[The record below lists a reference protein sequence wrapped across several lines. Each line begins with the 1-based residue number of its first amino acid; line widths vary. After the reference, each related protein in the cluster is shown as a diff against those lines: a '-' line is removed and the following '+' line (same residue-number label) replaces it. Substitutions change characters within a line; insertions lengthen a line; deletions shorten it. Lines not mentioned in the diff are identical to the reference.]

1 MKRIETYIILLLVI
15 IPAVVFG
22 QKYSTRAGVV
32 KFEASVQSYEE
43 VAAENKTASA
53 KLDADKGEIAV
64 LVPMKGF
71 RFKVALMEEH
81 FNESYAETGKYPKAT
96 FTGKIDGFDAKKL
109 TATPQ
114 SFTISGDL
122 MIHGKTKKITDTAKI
137 SKSGDNIIITGDFNV
152 KPGDYDI
159 QIPSVISK
167 KIADTVAITYSLT
180 LNK

>member
-1 MKRIETYIILLLVI
+1 MDKLKYIAVLLLLA
-15 IPAVVFG
+15 PTLFYG
-22 QKYSTRAGVV
+22 QKYSTRAGLV

-53 KLDADKGEIAV
+53 KLDAATGEIAV
-64 LVPMKGF
+64 LVPMKAF

-96 FTGKIDGFDAKKL
+96 FTGKIDGFDAGKL

-114 SFTISGDL
+114 AFTISGDL
-122 MIHGKTKKITDTAKI
+122 TIHGKTKKINDTAKI
-137 SKSGDNIIITGDFNV
+137 SKSGDKIIVTGDFV
-152 KPGDYDI
+152 IKPGDFDI
-159 QIPSVISK
+159 EIPKVISK
-167 KIADTVAITYSLT
+167 KIADTVSIAYSLS